1 MNRALVTGG
10 GGFLGKAIVTMLRAR
25 GVEVRSLSRG
35 AYPELEAMGVEHV
48 SASLSDGKAVRRA
61 ADGCDIVFHVGAK
74 AGVWGPYL
82 EYHEANVSGTQRVL
96 DACKARGVQKL
107 VYTSTPSVT
116 FAGEDQ
122 EGVDESAPY
131 PASFLTPYP
140 ETKANAERM
149 VLEANGEA
157 LQTVAL
163 RPHLIWGP
171 GDNHLVPRLIDRAK
185 KGRLRLVNGGH
196 GLVDSVYIDNA
207 AEAHLNAAD
216 ALGPGAACAGK
227 AYFIT
232 NGEPMAMGDLINGIL
247 NAAGL
252 PPCTKNISGGMA
264 YFAGATLEKIY
275 GLLGKTDEPPM
286 TRFVARQLAT
296 AHWFDISAA
305 RRDLGYEP
313 RVTIAEGLERLAAHL
328 RGETAR

>member
-10 GGFLGKAIVTMLRAR
+10 GGFLGKAIARMLLAR

-35 AYPELEAMGVEHV
+35 DYPELTAMGVEHV
-48 SASLSDGKAVRRA
+48 SAALGDGEAVSRA
-61 ADGCDIVFHVGAK
+61 AEGCDAVFHVAAK
-74 AGVWGPYL
+74 AGVWGPYDD
-82 EYHEANVSGTQRVL
+82 YHEANVTGTERVL
-96 DACKARGVQKL
+96 AACRAQGVPRL
-107 VYTSTPSVT
+107 IYTSTPSVT
-116 FAGEDQ
+116 FAGEHQ

-131 PASFLTPYP
+131 PTQFLTAYP
-140 ETKANAERM
+140 ETKAIAERM
-149 VLEANGEA
+149 VLKANDEQ
-157 LQTVAL
+157 LMTVAL

-185 KGRLRLVNGGH
+185 KGRLRLVDGGH

-216 ALGPGAACAGK
+216 ALGPDAACAGK
-227 AYFIT
+227 PYFIT
-232 NGEPMAMGDLINGIL
+232 NGVPMPIGELINGIL

-252 PPCTKNISGGMA
+252 PPCTKSIPGGVA
-264 YFAGATLEKIY
+264 YAVGAMLERVY
-275 GLLGKTDEPPM
+275 GLLGKSDEPPM

-313 RVTIAEGLERLAAHL
+313 KVTIAEGLERLTKSL
-328 RGETAR
+328 RES